1 MVLIGLSLISDVERI
16 GFVVNSGFVLSL
28 SCNST
33 LCILDINLLSDI
45 WFVNI
50 FLPFCMLP
58 FTLMIVAL
66 AGQKLFSLM

>member
-33 LCILDINLLSDI
+33 LCILDINLLSEI

-50 FLPFCMLP
+50 F
-58 FTLMIVAL
+58 
-66 AGQKLFSLM
+66 SLSVCCLSL